1 MGREVYNAIIIGTL
15 RLHVET
21 CFEIEN
27 AIFTS
32 LTWEHLLFDDFISCI
47 LKYSQFNTNFPF
59 HNLILEMVQILLFHG
74 FVFFAHRYYVFKTRM
89 MHV

>member
-1 MGREVYNAIIIGTL
+1 MLKHALKFKMQYAI
-15 RLHVET
+15 V
-21 CFEIEN
+21 
-27 AIFTS
+27 TS
-32 LTWEHLLFDDFISCI
+32 LIWEHLLCDDSISCI

-59 HNLILEMVQILLFHG
+59 HNLILEMVQIFLFHG